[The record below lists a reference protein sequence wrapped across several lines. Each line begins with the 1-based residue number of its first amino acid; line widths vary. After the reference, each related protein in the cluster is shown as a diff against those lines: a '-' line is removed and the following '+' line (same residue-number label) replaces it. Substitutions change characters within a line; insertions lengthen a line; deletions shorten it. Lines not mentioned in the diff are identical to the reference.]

1 MSVEILATL
10 GATIRSHR
18 EASGVS
24 QENFARLIGM
34 DRAYFGRIERGAQ
47 NISILTAAKIAAS
60 LGTSLSDL
68 FKDVPLG
75 AKR

>member
-1 MSVEILATL
+1 MSAELLATL

-18 EASGVS
+18 EDSGVS
-24 QENFARLIGM
+24 QENFARQIGM

-47 NISILTAAKIAAS
+47 NISIVTASKIANA

-75 AKR
+75 GK